1 MTRESTPR
9 HCDTFESFPVD
20 EWEDDAK
27 YAGIHLSSAGNV
39 SPVSNDID
47 VESSQWRMPVV
58 SDDDAT
64 AEITSDLDGLRSVVA
79 WLFFPAPWQNNS
91 GQATEELEQ
100 LVLTFLT
107 ELLSASSN
115 GKDDFTTKKKPVRK
129 IILELADRKK
139 VNADG

>member
-1 MTRESTPR
+1 MLLCPRSLKLAFFEHFNHHVKSTSFVDPRSHSLASFNNSKPYLEMTRESTPR

-64 AEITSDLDGLRSVVA
+64 AEIT
-79 WLFFPAPWQNNS
+79 
-91 GQATEELEQ
+91 
-100 LVLTFLT
+100 
-107 ELLSASSN
+107 
-115 GKDDFTTKKKPVRK
+115 
-129 IILELADRKK
+129 
-139 VNADG
+139 